1 MSSWVHIYV
10 MHCLEKENIQQEKL
24 VTHPK
29 IPTIWTTSDSAQD
42 KVYILILLNQ
52 KSKTIKLGTLYIKN
66 ISVEDGAI
74 LISIDQFCVSK
85 KISNMGTLSAILKLG
100 IRYTKNMRHMTT
112 IHHIQHEV
120 IFIFWETMHLLPT
133 KWGLLMYIRPTN
145 ATAIFE
151 VFWSDWSILEYWI
164 ISRSSVIFRHSDKLL
179 CP

>member
-120 IFIFWETMHLLPT
+120 IFIFLRNHASIAN
-133 KWGLLMYIRPTN
+133 KIGASHVHQTN
-145 ATAIFE
+145 KCNCHF
-151 VFWSDWSILEYWI
+151 WSILVWLKYFGI
-164 ISRSSVIFRHSDKLL
+164 LNYFQVFCDI
-179 CP
+179 